1 MFFSLADEQATAIR
15 QKLLETLATETQRG
29 VRNKISYAVAE
40 IARQYIDNGMF
51 GAPVAHQMVLHH
63 RC

>member
-40 IARQYIDNGMF
+40 IARQYIDNGRF
-51 GAPVAHQMVLHH
+51 GALVDPQKVLPF